1 MTVRE
6 LYERLS
12 HIYPASLSCEWDNDG
27 LLCAPAPNA
36 EVVRVLCTLDVTE
49 AAIAEAVRVGANV
62 ILSHHPLI
70 FHPLHAITPDD
81 PVAGRVM
88 SLLSAGIAHM
98 AFHTRADAAEGG
110 VNDLLALALGLSDV
124 MPFGDGLGRI
134 GSLTLPTSP
143 AALARRAAVLLDAPG
158 VLLGDA
164 GRDACR
170 VAVVGGSG
178 KSEIDAAL
186 AAGADTLLTGRLSY
200 ELINEAREIG
210 INLIEAGHFYTEA
223 LLPRS
228 WVEALLPS
236 LGIAADYYHSCAVTL
251 VGRDELKNV

>member
-12 HIYPASLSCEWDNDG
+12 LAYPTTLSCEWDNDG
-27 LLCAPAPNA
+27 LLCAPAPDA

-70 FHPLHAITPDD
+70 FHPLHALTPDD

-88 SLLSAGIAHM
+88 SLLSAGIAHI

-110 VNDLLALALGLSDV
+110 VNDLLARELGLSAAV
-124 MPFGDGLGRI
+124 PFGDGLGRI
-134 GSLTLPTSP
+134 GKLPLPTSP
-143 AALARRAAVLLDAPG
+143 TALARRAAAVLGAPA

-164 GRDACR
+164 GRDAYL

-178 KSEIDAAL
+178 KSEINAAR
-186 AAGADTLLTGRLSY
+186 AAGADTLLSGRLSY
-200 ELINEAREIG
+200 ESINEARELG
-210 INLIEAGHFYTEA
+210 INLLEAGHFYTEA
-223 LLPRS
+223 ILPRH
-228 WVEALLPS
+228 WAEELLPS
-236 LGIAADYYHSCAVTL
+236 LGISAVYYHSCAVTL
-251 VGRDELKNV
+251 IGREEPNNV